1 MRLFGA
7 TLVLALGLALTACGG
22 GCGCETTA
30 PAANA
35 PMAVGQSVS
44 NFILPDVNPGSPSH
58 TQPVMPAQHS
68 GRVTAWYFSKAT
80 CGYCREQFVHLEA
93 LRDELAQSNPALNLA
108 ALGVNAVGEEG
119 GNPVICLGRTLPWLQ
134 DAADVNAWTRW
145 AAVWR
150 DVFVLDANLKVVG
163 IYNLTN
169 NDLGVPANY
178 AALKDLI
185 LSAAP

>member
-7 TLVLALGLALTACGG
+7 TVVLVVGLLATACGG
-22 GCGCETTA
+22 GCGCEDPVPT
-30 PAANA
+30 ANA
-35 PMAVGQSVS
+35 PMAVGQSVP
-44 NFILPDVNPGSPSH
+44 NFILPDVNPDSPSH

-93 LRDELAQSNPALNLA
+93 LRDELAASHPALNVA

-134 DAADVNAWTRW
+134 DAGDVDAWTRW

-150 DVFVLDANLKVVG
+150 DVFVLDADLKVVG

-185 LSAAP
+185 LSAGP